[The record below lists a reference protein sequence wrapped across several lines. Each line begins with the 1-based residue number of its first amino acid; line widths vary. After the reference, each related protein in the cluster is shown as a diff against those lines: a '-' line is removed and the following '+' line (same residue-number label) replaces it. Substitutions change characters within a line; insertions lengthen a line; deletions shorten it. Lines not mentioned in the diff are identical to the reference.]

1 MTLPSLSLEL
11 KQVLSTTESVCP
23 VCLGRIPAR
32 RVRVGDEIFLEK
44 ACPEHGG
51 FRTPI
56 WRGGPAFETWVR
68 PKTPAHPAN
77 PFTAVERGCPYDC
90 GLCAEHRQHT
100 CCVLF
105 ELTQRC
111 DLGCPLCF
119 ASAGPPASKDSDPG
133 LETIEGWYR
142 RLLEAGGPYNIQLS
156 GGEPCL
162 RDDLPEIIRL
172 GRRLGFS
179 FFQLNTNGLRLAR
192 DPGYLSA
199 LVEAG
204 LSTVFL
210 QFDGVSDDVYQSLR
224 GRALL
229 QQKMRAVENCLQA
242 GVGVMLVPTLV
253 PGVNDGQVGAII
265 GFALER
271 MPGVRGVHFQ
281 PVSYFGRY
289 PAGAAELPPAGP
301 ADAQRLTLPEVMQ
314 RIEAQSGGRIRAEN
328 FRPPGGENALC
339 SFHGNFVVMPDGSLH
354 ALTRHN
360 PSACCGPVQSES
372 ACCEPVP
379 AESACCGPVETQSAC
394 CEPVQAE
401 SACCEPED
409 GATGA
414 ARSRQ
419 FVARAWAAPQPA
431 QALPVLNGPSFGEWD
446 VFLQRA
452 RTHTFCLS
460 GMAFQDAWN
469 LDLERLKDC
478 YIHVM
483 SPDGRLVPFCA
494 YNLTSHCG
502 QALYRGVPA

>member
-1 MTLPSLSLEL
+1 MNLEL
-11 KQVLSTTESVCP
+11 IHLELEQVLAATESVCP

-32 RVRVGDEIFLEK
+32 RVKRGDEVYLEK
-44 ACPEHGG
+44 ACPEHGR
-51 FRTPI
+51 FRTVI
-56 WRGGPAFETWVR
+56 WRGGPAIEAWVR
-68 PKTPAHPAN
+68 PKTPAHPDR

-90 GLCAEHRQHT
+90 GLCAEHRQQT

-105 ELTQRC
+105 ELTRHC
-111 DLGCPLCF
+111 DLACPVCF
-119 ASAGPPASKDSDPG
+119 ASAGTPASRETDPG

-142 RLLEAGGPYNIQLS
+142 RLLEAGGPFNVQLS

-162 RDDLPEIIRL
+162 RDDLPEIIAL
-172 GRRLGFS
+172 GRELGFT

-192 DPGYLSA
+192 DPRYLAA

-210 QFDGVSDDVYQSLR
+210 QFDGVSDEVYRRLR

-229 QQKMRAVENCLQA
+229 EQKTRAVENCLKA

-253 PGVNDGQVGAII
+253 PGVNDGQVGAVID
-265 GFALER
+265 FALER

-289 PAGAAELPPAGP
+289 PGRYPGCEPEMPPGGP
-301 ADAQRLTLPEVMQ
+301 ADGARLTLPEVMQ
-314 RIEAQSGGRIRAEN
+314 RIESQSGGRIRAES

-339 SFHGNFVVMPDGSLH
+339 SFHGNFVLMPDGSLH
-354 ALTRHN
+354 ALTHRA
-360 PSACCGPVQSES
+360 SGACCGPAE
-372 ACCEPVP
+372 
-379 AESACCGPVETQSAC
+379 AESPGCA
-394 CEPVQAE
+394 
-401 SACCEPED
+401 PED
-409 GATGA
+409 GAQGA
-414 ARSRQ
+414 QRSRQ
-419 FVARAWAAPQPA
+419 FVARAWSAPQAPLD
-431 QALPVLNGPSFGEWD
+431 LPVLDGPGFGEWD

-469 LDLERLKDC
+469 LDLERLRDC

-502 QALYRGVPA
+502 QALYRGAAA